1 MDNDDA
7 IVNSLLEEDN
17 NEAIVMSTET
27 QMFGEGEEKKKFV
40 IPRIFMKN
48 DVSYALTD
56 DFDVTGSLVGM
67 KAEKW
72 EHLQTVYKRHAKAIG
87 FSSRIGTCRRVNGTE
102 TSEYERYFVCSCQGE
117 HGNGMSKPNLVSD
130 KVYHKAFCTLW
141 KIQ

>member
-7 IVNSLLEEDN
+7 NVDSLLEEDN
-17 NEAIVMSTET
+17 NEAIVISTET
-27 QMFGEGEEKKKFV
+27 QMSGESEEKKKVV

-48 DVSYALTD
+48 YVSNALID

-87 FSSRIGTCRRVNGTE
+87 FSSRIGTCRKVNGTG
-102 TSEYERYFVCSCQGE
+102 TSEYERYFVCSCQG
-117 HGNGMSKPNLVSD
+117 
-130 KVYHKAFCTLW
+130 YH
-141 KIQ
+141 I